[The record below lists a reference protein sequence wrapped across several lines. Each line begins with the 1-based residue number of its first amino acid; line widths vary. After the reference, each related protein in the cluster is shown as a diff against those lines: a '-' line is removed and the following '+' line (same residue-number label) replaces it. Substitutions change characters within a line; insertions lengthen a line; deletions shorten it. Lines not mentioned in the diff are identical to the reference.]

1 MFDPERQLKSASGN
15 RGTYDPDNPDLK
27 FAQGG
32 LVSSYD
38 EAIVKDLAD
47 KIREGIYG

>member
-1 MFDPERQLKSASGN
+1 MYHEIVFNPEARERILKGVGQKAPG
-15 RGTYDPDNPDLK
+15 Y
-27 FAQGG
+27 AQGG